1 MKYLLSLILLIT
13 FTCETVYSGLV
24 PIERCENDEVICYI
38 NKFKGGVFCKFKEQE
53 QWFVYLKNTR

>member
-1 MKYLLSLILLIT
+1 MRKILFSLILLIT

-53 QWFVYLKNTR
+53 Q